1 MHTAFPCY
9 NHFTEALTLLH
20 AGEITLFRHLGLL
33 PIRLRRSLQG
43 KLVLL
48 ILLVA
53 IIPLLSLGYVLYTKS
68 SQTINEQF
76 GRYGENTVS
85 QLQVQ
90 IDSTLAQM
98 KYTVGDILSY
108 LLDPNFTVLH
118 EEIPTTYLGFKE
130 EQQLEQYLKAHKTL
144 DTKGIFILTKSGYY
158 YGERIANTDL
168 VEESPWFGEERTG
181 YRFSIYEPKQYSGTS
196 NIPGEKV
203 IGLLFQIHNQVGAL
217 EDAKVL
223 IEVKAEKLLDMF
235 HEYERDTGAFLTI
248 SDQGRILYQTAKA
261 YTKRD
266 DDVVWTKQSEE
277 TDWKIEVRT
286 PYHQFY
292 QSSLLVRTF
301 TFTAVSL
308 SILLAFVLAY
318 FSSLRFLRRIKKM
331 KNSIRDVS
339 LGRLDTRIVVDS
351 EDEIGRLGRS
361 FNHMVVQLQDL
372 FGEVKRVERQ
382 KKEAEL
388 RALHHQIN
396 PHLLI
401 NTLASIQWKAR
412 IAGNAEVQQMILHL
426 TKVLDGNLNYTR
438 ELVTLKEELDVIHHY
453 MNLQEYRF
461 GHVFSYR
468 IDTGEIPLDR
478 VRIPRMTL
486 QPLVE
491 NIFFHAFEDGAGT
504 IEIKVREQGDAIR
517 LSVCD
522 DGKGMEPDAARQLL
536 ADPGDAVGRKK
547 RSIGIYNVDQR
558 IKLHFGDKFGLD
570 VESEPEKGTCIGIR
584 LPKEEETG

>member
-1 MHTAFPCY
+1 M
-9 NHFTEALTLLH
+9 
-20 AGEITLFRHLGLL
+20 FRHLGLL

-196 NIPGEKV
+196 NVPGEKV

-286 PYHQFY
+286 PYQQFY
-292 QSSLLVRTF
+292 QSSLLIRTF

-318 FSSLRFLRRIKKM
+318 FSSLRFLSRIKKM
-331 KNSIRDVS
+331 KDSIRDVS

-468 IDTGEIPLDR
+468 IDTGEISLDQ

-504 IEIKVREQGDAIR
+504 IEIKVREEGKAIR

-522 DGKGMEPDAARQLL
+522 DGKGMEPEAARQLL
-536 ADPGDAVGRKK
+536 SDPGDAVGRKK

-558 IKLHFGDKFGLD
+558 IKLHFGDKYGLD
-570 VESEPEKGTCIGIR
+570 VESESGKGTCIGIK

>member
-1 MHTAFPCY
+1 M
-9 NHFTEALTLLH
+9 
-20 AGEITLFRHLGLL
+20 FRHLGLL

-130 EQQLEQYLKAHKTL
+130 EQQLEQYIKAHKTL

-196 NIPGEKV
+196 NVPGEKV

-217 EDAKVL
+217 EDARVL
-223 IEVKAEKLLDMF
+223 IEVKADKLLDTF

-248 SDQGRILYQTAKA
+248 SDEGRILYQTAKP

-266 DDVVWTKQSEE
+266 DDVIWTKQSEE

-286 PYHQFY
+286 PYQHFY
-292 QSSLLVRTF
+292 QSSLLIRTF

-318 FSSLRFLRRIKKM
+318 FSSLRFLSRIKKM
-331 KNSIRDVS
+331 KDSIRDVS
-339 LGRLDTRIVVDS
+339 LGRLETRIVVDS

-412 IAGNAEVQQMILHL
+412 IAGNSEVQQMILHL

-438 ELVTLKEELDVIHHY
+438 ELVSLKEELDVIHHY

-461 GHVFSYR
+461 GHVFTYR
-468 IDTGEIPLDR
+468 IDTGELELDQ

-491 NIFFHAFEDGAGT
+491 NIFFHAFEDGAGM
-504 IEIKVREQGDAIR
+504 IEIKVREQGNAIR

-522 DGKGMEPDAARQLL
+522 DGKGMEPETARQLL
-536 ADPGDAVGRKK
+536 AGPGEAVGSKK

-558 IKLHFGDKFGLD
+558 IKLHFGDKYGLD
-570 VESEPEKGTCIGIR
+570 VESEPGKGTCIGIM
-584 LPKEEETG
+584 LPKEEETE

>member
-1 MHTAFPCY
+1 M
-9 NHFTEALTLLH
+9 
-20 AGEITLFRHLGLL
+20 FRHLGLL

-130 EQQLEQYLKAHKTL
+130 EQQLEQYIKAHKTL

-196 NIPGEKV
+196 NVPGEKV

-217 EDAKVL
+217 EDARVL
-223 IEVKAEKLLDMF
+223 IEVKADKLLDTF

-248 SDQGRILYQTAKA
+248 SDEGRILYQTAKP

-286 PYHQFY
+286 PYQHFY
-292 QSSLLVRTF
+292 QSSLLIRTF

-318 FSSLRFLRRIKKM
+318 FSSLRFLSRIKKM
-331 KNSIRDVS
+331 KDSIRDVS
-339 LGRLDTRIVVDS
+339 LGRLETRIVVDS

-412 IAGNAEVQQMILHL
+412 IAGNSEVQQMILHL

-438 ELVTLKEELDVIHHY
+438 ELVSLKEELDVIHHY

-461 GHVFSYR
+461 GHVFTYR
-468 IDTGEIPLDR
+468 IDTGELELDQ

-491 NIFFHAFEDGAGT
+491 NIFFHAFEDGAGM
-504 IEIKVREQGDAIR
+504 IEIKVREQGNAIR

-522 DGKGMEPDAARQLL
+522 DGKGMEPEAARQLL
-536 ADPGDAVGRKK
+536 AGPGEAVGSKK

-558 IKLHFGDKFGLD
+558 IKLHFGDKYGLD
-570 VESEPEKGTCIGIR
+570 VESEPGKGTCIGIM
-584 LPKEEETG
+584 LPKEEETE

>member
-1 MHTAFPCY
+1 MYTAFPCY

-20 AGEITLFRHLGLL
+20 AEEITLFRHLGLL
-33 PIRLRRSLQG
+33 PMRLRRSLQG

-53 IIPLLSLGYVLYTKS
+53 IIPLLTLGYVLYNKS
-68 SQTINEQF
+68 SHTINEQF

-98 KYTVGDILSY
+98 KYTVEDILSY

-130 EQQLEQYLKAHKTL
+130 EQQLEQYIEAHKTL

-158 YGERIANTDL
+158 YGERIANTNL

-181 YRFSIYEPKQYSGTS
+181 YLFSIYEPKQYSGTS

-203 IGLLFQIHNQVGAL
+203 IGLLFRIHNQVGAL
-217 EDAKVL
+217 EDARVL
-223 IEVKAEKLLDMF
+223 IEVKADKLLDMF
-235 HEYERDTGAFLTI
+235 QEYERDTGAFLNIT
-248 SDQGRILYQTAKA
+248 DQGRVLYQTAKP
-261 YTKRD
+261 YSKRD
-266 DDVVWTKQSEE
+266 NDVVWTKQSEE

-286 PYHQFY
+286 PHSQFY
-292 QSSLLVRTF
+292 QSSLLIRTF

-308 SILLAFVLAY
+308 SILLAFVLSY
-318 FSSLRFLRRIKKM
+318 FSSMRFLSRIKKM
-331 KNSIRDVS
+331 KDSIRDVS
-339 LGRLDTRIVVDS
+339 LGRLHTRIAVDS

-412 IAGNAEVQQMILHL
+412 IAGNSEVQQMILHL

-438 ELVTLKEELDVIHHY
+438 ELVTLREELDVIHHY

-461 GHVFSYR
+461 GHVFTYR
-468 IDTGEIPLDR
+468 IDPGDIPLEE

-491 NIFFHAFEDGAGT
+491 NIFFHAFEDGEGM
-504 IEIKVREQGDAIR
+504 IEIKVRQQGTAIR

-522 DGKGMEPDAARQLL
+522 DGKGMDPAAAGDLL
-536 ADPGDAVGRKK
+536 AEQGEETDGRKK

-558 IKLHFGDKFGLD
+558 IKLHFGDKYGLD
-570 VESEPEKGTCIGIR
+570 VESEPGKGTCIGIM
-584 LPKEEETG
+584 LPKEET